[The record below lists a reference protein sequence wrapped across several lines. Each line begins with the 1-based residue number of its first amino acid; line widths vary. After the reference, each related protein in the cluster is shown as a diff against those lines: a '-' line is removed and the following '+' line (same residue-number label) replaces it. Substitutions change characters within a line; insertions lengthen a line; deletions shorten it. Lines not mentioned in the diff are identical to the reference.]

1 MKGHRINPITVVVV
15 LVIAA
20 GTPVAIEAQESS
32 PTPSTPLSL
41 RIRVAPESSFQQAGR
56 FRAPARRCS
65 RVKAALIGAAVGF
78 GAGAVYG
85 AVEGPS
91 RYGILGTRRRT
102 DALLFGVIGTAGGA
116 LIGVAVCS

>member
-1 MKGHRINPITVVVV
+1 MKVGGINRCIVIMV
-15 LVIAA
+15 LAIAA
-20 GTPVAIEAQESS
+20 GTPVAIEAQEPNRTH
-32 PTPSTPLSL
+32 PTPVSL
-41 RIRVAPESSFQQAGR
+41 RIRVAPESSVQQAGR
-56 FRAPARRCS
+56 FRARVRHCS

-85 AVEGPS
+85 AIEGPS

-102 DALLFGVIGTAGGA
+102 DAVLFGMIGAGGGA